1 MKVLYDTG
9 MRVSEISNL
18 KIKKVNFKS
27 KIGNIDNAKG
37 GKFRKFK
44 LSTQLNEELE
54 NFITESKKNNKD
66 IIYIFRNYKNKKLSI
81 RSYQEIVKKACQ

>member
-44 LSTQLNEELE
+44 LSP
-54 NFITESKKNNKD
+54 
-66 IIYIFRNYKNKKLSI
+66 
-81 RSYQEIVKKACQ
+81 